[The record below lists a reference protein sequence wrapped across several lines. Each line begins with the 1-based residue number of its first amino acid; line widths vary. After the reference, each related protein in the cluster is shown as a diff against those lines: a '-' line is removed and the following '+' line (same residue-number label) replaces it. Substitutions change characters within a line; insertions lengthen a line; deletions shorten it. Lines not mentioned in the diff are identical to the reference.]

1 MNSYEFTNILTLP
14 AFLEYKNQKH
24 LKYCR
29 FFFFS
34 ISRLSSWVQTK
45 KEIFERIGQDL
56 DERFMGTIMD
66 QGEEEE
72 MTTGRIVDSEDK
84 IMRTVMD
91 HERKMTGII
100 LDQEMKKHQLN
111 VLGQHNNSWH
121 VSAT

>member
-100 LDQEMKKHQLN
+100 MDQEMKKHQLN